1 MGDVLKL
8 QFSTLVNELEKYDR
22 VQYIYNGARRE
33 RGAGKQKAYQVQLV
47 LKQED

>member
-8 QFSTLVNELEKYDR
+8 QFSTLVNELENMI

-33 RGAGKQKAYQVQLV
+33 RGAEKQKAYQVQLV

>member
-8 QFSTLVNELEKYDR
+8 QFSTLVNELEN
-22 VQYIYNGARRE
+22 IIESNIFIWGAAA
-33 RGAGKQKAYQVQLV
+33 RGAEKQKAYQVQLV